1 MSNDEINWDK
11 VDKTIKKFTF
21 EDDIKLAKCVHV
33 YDGDTIQVV
42 FPVQGIL
49 YRWSCRLSGVDTPE
63 IRTKNINEKKY
74 GYYVRDVLRS
84 KILNKMIIIHCGEF
98 DKYGRLLGN
107 IYIKEEYEGQS
118 GGGVDNKCNSINQW
132 LIDNDYAFQYDGGSK
147 KNWEDHLMH
156 QNDSI
161 NSN

>member
-74 GYYVRDVLRS
+74 GYYVRDVLLS
-84 KILNKMIIIHCGEF
+84 KILNKMIIIHCG
-98 DKYGRLLGN
+98 
-107 IYIKEEYEGQS
+107 
-118 GGGVDNKCNSINQW
+118 
-132 LIDNDYAFQYDGGSK
+132 
-147 KNWEDHLMH
+147 
-156 QNDSI
+156 
-161 NSN
+161 